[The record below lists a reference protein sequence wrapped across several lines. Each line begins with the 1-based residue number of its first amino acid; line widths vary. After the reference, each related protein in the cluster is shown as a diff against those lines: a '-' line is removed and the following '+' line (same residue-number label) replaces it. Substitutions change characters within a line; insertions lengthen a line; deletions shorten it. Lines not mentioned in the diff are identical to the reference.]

1 MTEIG
6 IYINKENKIVLVE
19 IINGKM
25 VAKYTGIKAND
36 ILSSLANK
44 EIDDIGKIGD
54 NAYIKYD
61 DSIITLQNPLVLGKR
76 KELKP
81 LIDSVTLFRKNAPLR
96 KRKEKIEK
104 LKNDFYKFAR
114 DVDKKYEITIKKIK
128 EQQDNIALTIL
139 AVALLTG
146 TISFTCLLKKN
157 EENPYIGKDIDIVP
171 DKIKIMEMD
180 KTSNTIASIKYQNLP
195 IEIEEDKEEI
205 DKTLE
210 NKEENKPKFVVKG
223 PIKKYNVSLEFE
235 DKTDTVT
242 ASTTRENYLD
252 IIKEKASKYGL
263 DYNLV
268 LAIATAERVTHSDVT
283 DLGGGTGLMQ
293 IQNRAWVN
301 NTVRIFNFNKNDYET
316 ITITDEMIRD
326 LYGNI
331 EVGCMILQD
340 TLRRCNYNI
349 LLGLQGYNMG
359 IGSIEMIL
367 NEYCNIESKTKEEV
381 KNNIEDI
388 EWLEYR
394 DIVPWGNPEYIEGVL
409 PYVTNDNGKINTFV
423 YKPDGSMVKLNINN
437 KEAIL
442 KVH

>member
-1 MTEIG
+1 MKEIG
-6 IYINKENKIVLVE
+6 IYINKENKVVLVE

-36 ILSSLANK
+36 ILSTLSNK
-44 EIDDIGKIGD
+44 EIDQIGKIGD

-76 KELKP
+76 RELKP

-96 KRKEKIEK
+96 KRKEKIDK
-104 LKNDFYKFAR
+104 LKNDFYKFAK
-114 DVDKKYEITIKKIK
+114 DVDKKYDIILKKIK

-139 AVALLTG
+139 AIALSTG
-146 TISFTCLLKKN
+146 TIAAVYTLKKN

-180 KTSNTIASIKYQNLP
+180 DTSNTIANIKYQNLP
-195 IEIEEDKEEI
+195 IEIEEI
-205 DKTLE
+205 DKTIE
-210 NKEENKPKFVVKG
+210 NEEENKSKFVLKG
-223 PIKKYNVSLEFE
+223 PIKKYNISLEFE

-242 ASTTRENYLD
+242 ASITRENYLD
-252 IIKEKASKYGL
+252 IIKEKASKYGI
-263 DYNLV
+263 DYNLI

-283 DLGGGTGLMQ
+283 DIGGGTGLMQ
-293 IQNRAWVN
+293 IQNRAWVG
-301 NTVRIFNFNKNDYET
+301 NTVRIFNFNKNEYET

-367 NEYCNIESKTKEEV
+367 NEYCNVENKTKEEV

-394 DIVPWGNPEYIEGVL
+394 DIVPWGNPKYIEGVL